1 MSINID
7 SIVIHKINKE
17 QYVTDN
23 ASLQLADE
31 LLPINN
37 CIDLVAKLNSTFNSG
52 TSKQYGLFSNDTLNY
67 QFSNL
72 LLRYYNRETNYDFLT
87 FTRQAMSILENKI
100 RSISLATGGDILFV
114 RYTNQETDYLIVM
127 MLKIKSSYSITDRLK
142 IQPVTH
148 IDDDK
153 IEAIARINLGLW
165 NSNNSEKYI
174 SFTRKGKNNN
184 ISIYFTEFIGCIEFT
199 KSKEMTKNLV
209 DLIKNYARI
218 NISNSHRDQ
227 EIQHIYSFLKERQ
240 KQDGEIDIEQLDRRI
255 DPTGS
260 RRFIE
265 FMNNNDIQLS
275 NNFAADLAILNR
287 LSRFTYKS
295 NGFNVSFDKDF
306 LREHVI
312 YNSATNTLQ
321 IHNLDNNFKI
331 LYNNFRNE

>member
-1 MSINID
+1 MPINID
-7 SIVIHKINKE
+7 SIVIHRINKE
-17 QYVTDN
+17 QYGINNV
-23 ASLQLADE
+23 SLQLANE
-31 LLPINN
+31 LLPVENS
-37 CIDLVAKLNSTFNSG
+37 IDLVNKLNSTFNTG
-52 TSKQYGLFSNDTLNY
+52 TSKQYGSFEANTDIYPFS
-67 QFSNL
+67 SM
-72 LLRYYNRETNYDFLT
+72 LRQYYNNELSFINFTQRATEFLK
-87 FTRQAMSILENKI
+87 NKI
-100 RSISLATGGDILFV
+100 AIINLATGGDILFV
-114 RYTNQETDYLIVM
+114 RYTNQETDYLIVL
-127 MLKIKSSYSITDRLK
+127 MLKIKKSFSVTDRLK

-148 IDDDK
+148 INDDEID
-153 IEAIARINLGLW
+153 AIARINLGLW

-209 DLIKNYARI
+209 DLIKNYAKNNI
-218 NISNSHRDQ
+218 NSDMRDQ
-227 EIQHIYSFLKERQ
+227 TIQDIYSFLKERQ

-255 DPTGS
+255 DPTGL

-321 IHNLDNNFKI
+321 INNLDNNFKTQ
-331 LYNNFRNE
+331 YNNFKNE